1 MGDPAKKYTTIDV
14 DIDTPPASEPAA
26 EATAPAPSD
35 PEVDYFANPEA
46 LRLSQSFIE
55 TAGVKKLL
63 TTVPV
68 RKPNPQ
74 DFNRV
79 NPDPQYRLNG
89 VALIK
94 LRDDRDEIFVLTP
107 PIARELTGEFAMAT
121 IFTAVNRQEVT
132 FLWPVMLPD
141 PQGRPNEWRRS
152 AAEAAEKA
160 MGSWVRVKANMSLG
174 AYEIFQ
180 AQSSMSD
187 PVWPE
192 QSFQELLRIGF
203 RDRLVTSLEH
213 PIVKRLRGLA

>member
-14 DIDTPPASEPAA
+14 DIDTPPACEPVENAPAA
-26 EATAPAPSD
+26 NTPAENTP
-35 PEVDYFANPEA
+35 PTEEVDYFANPEA

-152 AAEAAEKA
+152 AAE
-160 MGSWVRVKANMSLG
+160 SWVRVKANMSLG
-174 AYEIFQ
+174 AYEIFE

-203 RDRLVTSLEH
+203 RDRLVTSLQH

>member
-1 MGDPAKKYTTIDV
+1 
-14 DIDTPPASEPAA
+14 
-26 EATAPAPSD
+26 
-35 PEVDYFANPEA
+35 
-46 LRLSQSFIE
+46 
-55 TAGVKKLL
+55 
-63 TTVPV
+63 
-68 RKPNPQ
+68 
-74 DFNRV
+74 
-79 NPDPQYRLNG
+79 
-89 VALIK
+89 
-94 LRDDRDEIFVLTP
+94 
-107 PIARELTGEFAMAT
+107 
-121 IFTAVNRQEVT
+121 
-132 FLWPVMLPD
+132 VMLPD

-174 AYEIFQ
+174 AYEIFE